1 MKRWVEFRQKLTS
14 DKKLLALLGVFL
26 AGLVL
31 LAASSGASRVK
42 TASADPQKTREKL
55 ERSLEQRAE
64 KLLSTVQG
72 VGKVRVMVTVDLTEE
87 YRYAKN
93 TSGSAD
99 GRNEGEYVIV
109 EQQGDKTG
117 LALASVAPTVRGVAV
132 SCTGGGSAR
141 VRQEVVNLM
150 CAAFGVGAS
159 RVYVT
164 ALGD

>member
-72 VGKVRVMVTVDLTEE
+72 VGKVL
-87 YRYAKN
+87 
-93 TSGSAD
+93 SL
-99 GRNEGEYVIV
+99 IHI
-109 EQQGDKTG
+109 
-117 LALASVAPTVRGVAV
+117 
-132 SCTGGGSAR
+132 
-141 VRQEVVNLM
+141 
-150 CAAFGVGAS
+150 
-159 RVYVT
+159 
-164 ALGD
+164 